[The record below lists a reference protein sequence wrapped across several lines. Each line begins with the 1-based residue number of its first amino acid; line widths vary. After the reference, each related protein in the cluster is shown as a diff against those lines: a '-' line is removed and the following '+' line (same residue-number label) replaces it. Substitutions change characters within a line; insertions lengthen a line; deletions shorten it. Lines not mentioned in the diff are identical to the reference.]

1 MKQLGKILL
10 VLLLSVIH
18 IHFSV
23 NIQDNALNPLT
34 LYLMLNSRS
43 EPIGEYE
50 AFVLGGI
57 LIQSFVTIFLA
68 RYFIQWKK
76 YKIWIMDLII
86 CIIIGFIIDNTMS
99 ESVQPLC
106 ELNSFYKKNYN
117 TGIPGLGRYIVLF
130 TIVQS
135 IFLSFY
141 SLFSSLSR
149 LVQRK

>member
-23 NIQDNALNPLT
+23 NTQGNALNPLT
-34 LYLMLNSRS
+34 LFLLMNSRS
-43 EPIGEYE
+43 EPISEYD

-99 ESVQPLC
+99 ESIQPLC
-106 ELNSFYKKNYN
+106 ELNSFYKKIYN
-117 TGIPGLGRYIVLF
+117 TGIPSLGRYIVLF